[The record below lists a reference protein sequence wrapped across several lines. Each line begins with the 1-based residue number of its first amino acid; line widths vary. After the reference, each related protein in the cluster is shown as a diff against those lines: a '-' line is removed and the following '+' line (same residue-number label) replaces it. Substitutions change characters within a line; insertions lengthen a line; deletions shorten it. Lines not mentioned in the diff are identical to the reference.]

1 MKRAFANLFNQLE
14 NKITDDLLRLAAASR
29 PWHAALL

>member
-14 NKITDDLLRLAAASR
+14 NKITDDLLRLAASR
-29 PWHAALL
+29 P